1 MTIIPENSPTGTPE
15 NSPAGWYPD
24 PHGGVGQRY
33 WDGQQ
38 WRVDTVTPPSD
49 DRITKTDIK
58 NWAKAGLAGY
68 AAILGVASIPL
79 NIMCG
84 LGFALGVPALG
95 MGFFAYQTSQQ
106 SPAGKKLALTGM
118 ICGGIGSA
126 IGLFGWMLFFGM
138 GAA

>member
-1 MTIIPENSPTGTPE
+1 MSVTPE
-15 NSPAGWYPD
+15 NTPAGWYPD
-24 PHGGVGQRY
+24 PHGGDGQRY

-38 WRVDTVTPPSD
+38 WRMEPAAPAFD

-58 NWAKAGLAGY
+58 NWAKFGLAGY

-84 LGFALGVPALG
+84 VGFALGLPALA
-95 MGFFAYQTSQQ
+95 MGFFAYQNPP

-126 IGLFGWMLFFGM
+126 IGLLGWMAFFALG
-138 GAA
+138 GL

>member
-1 MTIIPENSPTGTPE
+1 MSITPE
-15 NSPAGWYPD
+15 NPAGWYPD
-24 PHGGVGQRY
+24 PGGGNGQRY

-38 WRVDTVTPPSD
+38 WRVETVTPPSD

-79 NIMCG
+79 NILCG
-84 LGFALGVPALG
+84 VGFALGLPALA
-95 MGFFAYQTSQQ
+95 MGFFAYQSPH

-126 IGLFGWMLFFGM
+126 IGLFGWMLVFGM